1 MHSKILMIKPNNT
14 MKMKK
19 DSKNTLIL
27 QMKYFKDMIAILK
40 ISSVNLSKNTQI
52 ETKNKDHLN
61 YKRWENDIN
70 TINTI
75 KALISQ
81 MIKIQKKEI

>member
-1 MHSKILMIKPNNT
+1 MIKPNNT

-61 YKRWENDIN
+61 YKR
-70 TINTI
+70 
-75 KALISQ
+75 
-81 MIKIQKKEI
+81 